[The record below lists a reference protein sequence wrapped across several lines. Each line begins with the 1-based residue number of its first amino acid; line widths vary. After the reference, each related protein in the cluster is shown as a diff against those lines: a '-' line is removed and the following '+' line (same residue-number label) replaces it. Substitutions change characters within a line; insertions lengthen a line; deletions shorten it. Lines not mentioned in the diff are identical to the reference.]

1 MELIRNIH
9 NLHPRHEGCV
19 LTIGNF
25 DGVHLGHQAVI
36 GQLAQKAAELH
47 LPSVLMSFEPYP
59 QEFFNPAAALP
70 RLTRFREKMLVLR
83 RFAVDRV
90 LCLRFDEW
98 LAEMAARDFI
108 TELLVKRLGVRYLVV
123 GDDFRFGWQREG
135 DFGLLQ
141 ESGARHGFQVARMHT
156 VELGG
161 RRISSTRIRA
171 ALAQGQMELAE
182 RMLGRPYRMC
192 GRVAH
197 GDKRGRDLGFP
208 TANIHLHRMVSPV
221 NGVFAVELFG
231 VTGEPVT
238 GVANVGIRPTVSGT
252 QARLEVHLFDFSEN
266 IYGAHVHVDF
276 LHKIRE
282 ERRFDSLQ
290 ELVKQIE
297 LDIGDARDFFAGIGS
312 P

>member
-1 MELIRNIH
+1 MELIRDLY
-9 NLHPRHEGCV
+9 NLHPHHEGCV

-36 GQLAQKAAELH
+36 GQLAEKAGELH

-59 QEFFNPAAALP
+59 QEFFTPAAAVP
-70 RLTRFREKMLVLR
+70 RLTRFREKMLALR
-83 RFAVDRV
+83 RYAVDRA
-90 LCLRFDEW
+90 LCLRFNER
-98 LAEMAARDFI
+98 LADMSARDFI
-108 TELLVKRLGVRYLVV
+108 TELLVGRLGVRYLVV

-135 DFGLLQ
+135 DFELLR
-141 ESGARHGFQVARMHT
+141 EAGEKHGFQVARMHT
-156 VELGG
+156 VELDGE
-161 RRISSTRIRA
+161 RISSTRIRA
-171 ALAQGQMELAE
+171 ALGQGKLALAE
-182 RMLGRPYRMC
+182 QMLGRPYRMC

-208 TANIHLHRMVSPV
+208 TANIKLHRMASPV

-231 VTGEPVT
+231 VTGEPVP

-252 QARLEVHLFDFSEN
+252 EARLEVHLFDFSQD

-282 ERRFDSLQ
+282 EQRFDSLQ

-297 LDIGDARDFFAGIGS
+297 LDVRDARAFFAGIRNS
-312 P
+312 